1 MKTNWLAIGAISL
14 GCGAA
19 VSALFGESTESAIL
33 LVGMWI
39 TMGFSHVV
47 DAIYTLAHKQPK

>member
-1 MKTNWLAIGAISL
+1 MKTDWLLIWAISL

-19 VSALFGESTESAIL
+19 VSALFGESTESAIM

-47 DAIYTLAHKQPK
+47 AAISGKG

>member
-1 MKTNWLAIGAISL
+1 MKTDWLLIGAISL

-19 VSALFGESTESAIL
+19 VSALFGESTESAIM

-47 DAIYTLAHKQPK
+47 AAISGKG